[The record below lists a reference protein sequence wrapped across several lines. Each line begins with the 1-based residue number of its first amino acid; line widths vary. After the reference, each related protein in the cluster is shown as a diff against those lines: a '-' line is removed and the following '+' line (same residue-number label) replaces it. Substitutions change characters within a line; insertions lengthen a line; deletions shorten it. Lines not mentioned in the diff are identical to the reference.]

1 MDKHTK
7 NLIRI
12 CASLAGLIVVFII
25 DKVAGP
31 KQYILGVLYGI
42 VYLSIGWDVLLQ
54 AAKNI
59 GRGKLF
65 DENFLM
71 SIATVGAFVI
81 GEYPE
86 AVAVMLFYQVGELFQ
101 SYAIGKSR
109 RSIAALMDIRPD
121 KAVVIRD
128 GVEISLPPEEAEVGD
143 TFVVRPG
150 ERIPLD
156 GTVVRGK
163 SYLNTAALTGESAP
177 VSIGEGDTVLSG
189 VINLEGVLHIKADKH
204 FYDSTVSRIL
214 DLVENAGSKKAKV
227 ERFITR
233 FAKYYTPAVVFS
245 ALIIGIIPPVFLGN
259 WSDWIFRALTF
270 LVVSCPCALV
280 ISVPLSFFGGIGGA
294 SKNGVLIKG
303 AQGLEL
309 LDKACA
315 VVFDKTGTLTKGV
328 FEVQKVNP
336 VRNKEELLFLAASAE
351 AGSNH
356 PIAKSILKACPLPYD
371 TGYAITENAGLGIT
385 AKKDGSVILCGN
397 AKLME
402 EYGIDYIP
410 ENESSGTVVYVAHN
424 GSFSGSIV
432 ISDALRDET
441 PSVIKYLKQNRIKT
455 YMLSGDNE
463 AVAAKIA
470 KDAGLDHY
478 KAGLLPDK
486 KVAELE
492 SIMASEKAPVA
503 FVGDGINDAPA
514 LMRADV
520 GISMGGIGSDSA
532 IEASDIVLMHDR
544 LDGIIKAKKTAR
556 KTLAISKTNIAFAI
570 GVKFAVLILS
580 ALGLADMWL
589 AVFAD
594 VGVSVI
600 AILNAM
606 RAMKI

>member
-463 AVAAKIA
+463 AVAARIA

>member
-109 RSIAALMDIRPD
+109 RSIAALMDIRPE

>member
-600 AILNAM
+600 AILNAV

>member
-441 PSVIKYLKQNRIKT
+441 PSVIKYLNQNRIKT

>member
-532 IEASDIVLMHDR
+532 IEASDIVLMHDS

-600 AILNAM
+600 AIFNAM

>member
-402 EYGIDYIP
+402 EYGIDNIP